1 MRPQAPLRLTVLAAS
16 AALTL
21 GWAGPAAADAHKPPH
36 ASTVAA
42 QAPLGRTA
50 ALPAGLGDLGKAV
63 SAAVAE
69 LIASIKADGRLTTA
83 ASEAFDAKIAQAVE
97 AAKADAMA
105 PLPTTAVPD
114 LPVPDTPAVAPPKA
128 EAPAAATVVARPV
141 AAEAAP
147 ADLLGDAGAT
157 VQKAVA
163 DLVDLIVSTLL
174 GGLTAIDLPA
184 LPALPDVPALPT
196 PPALPTLPT
205 LPSPSR

>member
-21 GWAGPAAADAHKPPH
+21 GLAGPAAADVHQPPL

-50 ALPAGLGDLGKAV
+50 ALPAGLGDLGEAV

-69 LIASIKADGRLTTA
+69 LIASIKADGRLSAA
-83 ASEAFDAKIAQAVE
+83 ASEAFDAKIAKAVE
-97 AAKADAMA
+97 AAKADAVA
-105 PLPTTAVPD
+105 PLPTAAVPD

-163 DLVDLIVSTLL
+163 DLVDLILSTLL

-184 LPALPDVPALPT
+184 LPTLPGLPALPT
-196 PPALPTLPT
+196 PPGLPT
-205 LPSPSR
+205 LPSPSP